1 VKQKSNVIFLRR
13 KIKWSWV
20 LGSIYAH
27 GIKTKT
33 KTHGFETQKM
43 IRTRV

>member
-1 VKQKSNVIFLRR
+1 MLFSQEENKME
-13 KIKWSWV
+13 
-20 LGSIYAH
+20 LGSWFYLYAR

-33 KTHGFETQKM
+33 RTKIHGFETQKM